1 MSFLDQL
8 WGAAQN
14 QLGEQQSNLAKTLLS
29 SLGGQGAAGE
39 ANGIATLV
47 NKFQQAGLGDAVQSW
62 LSTEQ
67 ANKEVTPD
75 QVQQALG
82 QHVDNMAQQTGMPKQ
97 ALLVQLASMLP
108 QVIDAL
114 TPNGQ
119 VPHGPPGGTPEGT
132 PGQQSDR
139 DGTISV

>member
-8 WGAAQN
+8 WGVAQN
-14 QLGEQQSNLAKTLLS
+14 QLGEQQTNLAKTLLS

-39 ANGIATLV
+39 ANGIAAV
-47 NKFQQAGLGDAVQSW
+47 VSRFQQAGLGDAVQSW
-62 LSTEQ
+62 LSNEQ
-67 ANKEVTPD
+67 PNKEVTPD

-82 QHVDNMAQQTGMPKQ
+82 QHVDTMAQQAGMPKQ
-97 ALLVQLASMLP
+97 ALLAQLASMLP

-119 VPHGPPGGTPEGT
+119 VPHGPPGGTPGEQGNQ
-132 PGQQSDR
+132 G
-139 DGTISV
+139 GSVNV